1 MKRTAVIALSVLAL
15 GLAGCADTQA
25 QAEPKPAPTVT
36 VTADPVVEEVEVIK
50 EVTPQSCIDALDLA
64 SEAVGVFAEIQ
75 GTVSPALEAAV
86 TWDSAA
92 LEALTSKIQ
101 RHNEEIDAITPDL
114 GIVVNECR
122 ASQ

>member
-15 GLAGCADTQA
+15 GLAGCADTPA
-25 QAEPKPAPTVT
+25 QAEPQPAPTVT
-36 VTADPVVEEVEVIK
+36 VTAEPVIKEVEVIK
-50 EVTPQSCIDALDLA
+50 EVTPPSCIEALDLA

-75 GTVSPALEAAV
+75 STVSPALTAAV

-101 RHNEEIDAITPDL
+101 RHNEEIEVITPEL

-122 ASQ
+122 NSQ